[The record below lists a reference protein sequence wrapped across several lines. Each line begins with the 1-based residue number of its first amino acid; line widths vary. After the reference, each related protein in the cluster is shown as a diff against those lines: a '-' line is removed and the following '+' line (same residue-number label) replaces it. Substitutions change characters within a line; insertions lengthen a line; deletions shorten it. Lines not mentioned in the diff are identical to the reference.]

1 MFVLSY
7 AMNIVTSRAH
17 HSKNIHVKLGEPFII
32 VFFTCGCGFRV
43 VGIIVGLGLI
53 SNNHSEPIAT
63 IATSSSSAMD
73 GGWRGNIFS
82 LNFSC

>member
-32 VFFTCGCGFRV
+32 VFFTCGCGLRV

-63 IATSSSSAMD
+63 SSS
-73 GGWRGNIFS
+73 
-82 LNFSC
+82 